1 MKWQTLCGS
10 QGHAF
15 EFSISTKLNSFLS
28 YLFATVGFMLF
39 CIVFFV
45 VSYKLICDYSFMLFC
60 LNDFDKCFCNVK
72 VRIQHNGI

>member
-39 CIVFFV
+39 CSFSLSLATNLSVTTALCYSVLMTLINAFV
-45 VSYKLICDYSFMLFC
+45 MS
-60 LNDFDKCFCNVK
+60 
-72 VRIQHNGI
+72 R